1 MQDGATTRR
10 RFFLNKRSISLL
22 LAALCLLA
30 ACNDTSTVV
39 YPSDPAVWAGCP
51 IIPSPAPWFKWSQ
64 LYIYDTY
71 TDGAATGQAYMDGY
85 GGIHDDYTDTKTG
98 LVYGANAWLS
108 ALDPETV
115 DSLTYVRLEDTVAEF
130 DADPVGLAWRGK
142 GMSSLMLDGELLI
155 FDYPLVLGKT
165 WTSTTTAYGFVPVR
179 IEAAVV
185 AYVPAGITSSDD
197 IRVAPGYTYTL
208 PVDIADIP
216 QPLAELGDLSFAD
229 LDAAGDAEAQL
240 PWSAVLIP
248 AGPRAGQ
255 NVTGYYVVQTQTK
268 LMGIT
273 IMQQELWKDVR
284 GYVPLYDIYKYP
296 PLVKAATHIT
306 RLARRWTGTAAMAK

>member
-1 MQDGATTRR
+1 MQDDATMRR
-10 RFFLNKRSISLL
+10 GLFLNKRGIGLL

-39 YPSDPAVWAGCP
+39 YPSDPAAWEGCP

-64 LYIYDTY
+64 RYIYDTY
-71 TDGAATGQAYMDGY
+71 TDEEATGQAYMDGY
-85 GGIHDDYTDTKTG
+85 GGIHDDYTDADTG
-98 LVYGANAWLS
+98 LVYGANTWLS

-115 DSLTYVRLEDTVAEF
+115 DSLTYVRLEDTVADF
-130 DADPVGLAWRGK
+130 DADTVGLAWRGK
-142 GMSSLMLDGELLI
+142 GMSSLMLDGEMLI

-165 WTSTTTAYGFVPVR
+165 WTSTTTAYGFVPMQLDAV
-179 IEAAVV
+179 VV
-185 AYVPAGITSSDD
+185 AYVPAGITNSED

-208 PVDIADIP
+208 PLDIKDIP
-216 QPLAELGDLSFAD
+216 EPLAELGDLSFAE
-229 LDAAGDAEAQL
+229 LAAVGDDEAPL
-240 PWSAVLIP
+240 PWSAVLVP

-273 IMQQELWKDVR
+273 IMKQELWKDVR

-296 PLVKAATHIT
+296 PLEKTTTHIT
-306 RLARRWTGTAAMAK
+306 RLARRWTGTAGLAK